1 MTLLSKNEFV
11 TMAGNVATLLF
22 IFFVGVQLLVAASV
36 LPVTI
41 VQGGGQTELTLG
53 LRLASLGAAALLL
66 LFTYVIR
73 YRAGLLGSLP
83 QPVLIK
89 VLAWAVTG
97 FMALNTLGNFLSVNP
112 IEQML
117 FGPLAIVMFLACSV
131 VSASKLN

>member
-1 MTLLSKNEFV
+1 
-11 TMAGNVATLLF
+11 MAGNIATLLF
-22 IFFVGVQLLVAASV
+22 LFFIGVQLLVAANI

-53 LRLASLGAAALLL
+53 LRLTSLGAAALLL
-66 LFTYVIR
+66 FFAYVIR
-73 YRAGLLGSLP
+73 YRAGLLGRMP

-89 VLAWAVTG
+89 MLAWTVTG